1 VRAFPIRGVVP
12 VYRCA
17 AGCDAVVASEGAICL
32 GCAAEETCE
41 CETPKPVTII
51 DQTFGGLFEDTPET
65 DAIYAYCDR
74 CLLQIPQPPHAR
86 PGVR

>member
-1 VRAFPIRGVVP
+1 M
-12 VYRCA
+12 
-17 AGCDAVVASEGAICL
+17 
-32 GCAAEETCE
+32 TCH
-41 CETPKPVTII
+41 CKHPKPVTVS

-74 CLLQIPQPPHAR
+74 CLLQIAHPPHAR